1 MSTTSIDTLKSWTTR
16 ERVGSRTPVPRHMPL
31 AAVVVLAAVLRFVNL
46 AALGYANHYYT
57 AGVASMLQSWHNFF
71 FVAAE
76 PGGSVS
82 IDKPPVG
89 LWLQAIS
96 AYFFGVNGFGVLL
109 PQILAGILSVIVLY
123 HLVRRWFG
131 TGAGLLAALALAITP
146 VVVATDRNNTM
157 DSTLVLMLLLAAW
170 AFIKATESGKLRHLL
185 LGAAL
190 VGIGFNIKMLQA
202 FLPLP
207 AFYALYLLGAKAGL
221 GRKLAN
227 LALASLLLLVVSLS
241 WAVIVDL
248 TPADQRPYVG
258 SSGNNS
264 VLNLMLGYNGIERL
278 TGMGGRGGLLSGL
291 FVGDG
296 DGMNRGFPP
305 RGGPGAP
312 PGTFAPQGPNG
323 ANGGFPPPSA
333 GGPYGGFPRP
343 GASGG
348 TPGGGPGPRGGFPG
362 GGPGPQ
368 GGFRGGFGGT
378 GQAGPLRLFTVPLS
392 KEVSWL
398 LPFGLFSAVLL
409 AFRTRLR
416 WPIGQHHR
424 AMLLWGGWLLTGGA
438 FFSVAGFFHEYYL
451 SMLAPPL
458 AALVAIG
465 AVELW
470 RIGEERPWLATG
482 LLLLAACG
490 TLGLQI
496 ATAQAFVGNI
506 WWLATGVLLLVIGA
520 VLLVVAASRR
530 LRRLAQA
537 GFITVMAALLITPGI
552 WSALTTMNSSANQSL
567 PSAYSGQPSGPAN
580 GGDVQVNQALLNY
593 LEANTR
599 DTKYLIAVPS
609 SMQGSDFVLATGRPV
624 LYLGGFMGTDQ
635 VVTGDDLAQM
645 VAAGELRY
653 IYWNRDGGN
662 GFGGRG
668 DSQSSISAWVT
679 SSCMAIEDF
688 DTVTQNAG
696 APDGTSRVG
705 GAGGMQVT
713 LYYCES

>member
-1 MSTTSIDTLKSWTTR
+1 VI
-16 ERVGSRTPVPRHMPL
+16 
-31 AAVVVLAAVLRFVNL
+31 LAAVLRLANL
-46 AALGYANHYYT
+46 AALGYANHYYA

-96 AYFFGVNGFGVLL
+96 ADVFGVNGFGVLL

-157 DSTLVLMLLLAAW
+157 DSTLILTLLLAAW
-170 AFIKATESGKLRHLL
+170 AFIQATESGKLRHLL

-190 VGIGFNIKMLQA
+190 VGVGFNIKMLQA

-207 AFYALYLLGAKAGL
+207 AFYGLYLLAARASL

-227 LALASLLLLVVSLS
+227 LALASLLLLAVSLS

-264 VLNLMLGYNGIERL
+264 VLNLMLGYNGIQRL
-278 TGMGGRGGLLSGL
+278 TGMGGRGGFLSNL
-291 FVGDG
+291 FGGDG
-296 DGMNRGFPP
+296 DGMNRGFPL
-305 RGGPGAP
+305 RGTVGAP
-312 PGTFAPQGPNG
+312 PGILPQLGTGGANNGFPPPGAGGPYAGLPQPG
-323 ANGGFPPPSA
+323 ANGGL
-333 GGPYGGFPRP
+333 
-343 GASGG
+343 
-348 TPGGGPGPRGGFPG
+348 PGGGPGSRGGFPG

-378 GQAGPLRLFTVPLS
+378 LRLFTAPLA

-409 AFRTRLR
+409 AFRARLR
-416 WPIGQHHR
+416 WPNPRRH
-424 AMLLWGGWLLTGGA
+424 AATLLWGGWLLTGGV

-451 SMLAPPL
+451 SILAPPL

-470 RIGEERPWLATG
+470 RIGEGRPWLATG
-482 LLLLAACG
+482 LLLLAAG
-490 TLGLQI
+490 ATLGLQMV
-496 ATAQAFVGNI
+496 TAQAFVGYV
-506 WWLATGVLLLVIGA
+506 WWLAIGA
-520 VLLVVAASRR
+520 VLFVIGVVLLVAAASRR
-530 LRRLAQA
+530 LRRVSLA
-537 GFITVMAALLITPGI
+537 GFIAVMAALLITPGI
-552 WSALTTMNSSANQSL
+552 WAALTTINSSANQSL

-580 GGDVQVNQALLNY
+580 GGDVQVNQALLGY

-624 LYLGGFMGTDQ
+624 LYLGGFMGSDQ
-635 VVTGDDLAQM
+635 VVTGDALARM

-653 IYWNRDGGN
+653 IYWNSDGGN
-662 GFGGRG
+662 GFGGRDG
-668 DSQSSISAWVT
+668 SQGVPGLRPSDISAWVT
-679 SSCMAIEDF
+679 RSCMAIEDF

-696 APDGTSRVG
+696 APDGTSTATNGRFG
-705 GAGGMQVT
+705 GPGGTQVT
-713 LYYCES
+713 LYYCGS

>member
-1 MSTTSIDTLKSWTTR
+1 
-16 ERVGSRTPVPRHMPL
+16 
-31 AAVVVLAAVLRFVNL
+31 VVLAAVLRFANL
-46 AALGYANHYYT
+46 GALGYANHYYT
-57 AGVASMLQSWHNFF
+57 AGVVSMLQSWHNFF

-96 AYFFGVNGFGVLL
+96 AYVFGVNGLGVLL
-109 PQILAGILSVIVLY
+109 PQILAGILSVIILY

-157 DSTLVLMLLLAAW
+157 DSTLILTLLLAAC
-170 AFIKATESGKLRHLL
+170 AFIQATEGGKLRHLL

-190 VGIGFNIKMLQA
+190 VGVGFNIKLLQA

-227 LALASLLLLVVSLS
+227 LALASLVLLVVSFS

-258 SSGNNS
+258 SSSNNS
-264 VLNLMLGYNGIERL
+264 VLNLMLGYNGVERL

-291 FVGDG
+291 FGGDG
-296 DGMNRGFPP
+296 DGTNRGLPP
-305 RGGPGAP
+305 GGAAGAP
-312 PGTFAPQGPNG
+312 PGTFAQPGMGGPNT
-323 ANGGFPPPSA
+323 GFPPPGAARPYA
-333 GGPYGGFPRP
+333 GLPQP
-343 GASGG
+343 GANGRS
-348 TPGGGPGPRGGFPG
+348 PGGGPGPRVGIPG

-368 GGFRGGFGGT
+368 GGPGGIGT
-378 GQAGPLRLFTVPLS
+378 AGLLRLFSTPLA

-398 LPFGLFSAVLL
+398 LPFGLFSTVLL
-409 AFRTRLR
+409 AFRARPR
-416 WPIGQHHR
+416 WPIAHHQ
-424 AMLLWGGWLLTGGA
+424 AAALLWGGWLLTGGV

-470 RIGEERPWLATG
+470 RMREQRPWLALS
-482 LLLLAACG
+482 LLLLAVG
-490 TLGLQI
+490 GSLGLQMV
-496 ATAQAFVGNI
+496 TARAFVGNA
-506 WWLATGVLLLVIGA
+506 WWLATGVLLFVIGA
-520 VLLVVAASRR
+520 VLLVVAASFR
-530 LRRLAQA
+530 LGRLALT
-537 GFITVMAALLITPGI
+537 GFITLMAALLITPAI

-580 GGDVQVNQALLNY
+580 GGDVRVNPALLDY

-609 SMQGSDFVLATGRPV
+609 SMQGSDYVLATGRPV
-624 LYLGGFMGTDQ
+624 LYLGGFMGRDQ
-635 VVTGDDLAQM
+635 VVSGDDLAHM

-653 IYWNRDGGN
+653 IYWNRNGGN
-662 GFGGRG
+662 GFGAGG
-668 DSQSSISAWVT
+668 EGQSSISTWVT
-679 SSCMAIEDF
+679 NSCMAIDDF

-696 APDGTSRVG
+696 APDGTAGAPNGRFG
-705 GAGGMQVT
+705 GLGGMQVT
-713 LYYCES
+713 LYYCGS